1 MAVYDDDAVPYR
13 EVRRSDPNPFS
24 WVVPLLLVVVAFF
37 AGWWANAY
45 TTNNN
50 SGSGLVPGVGGGPS
64 NTRSVSP
71 APTSGVTSPSVS
83 PMVTAAPSPTVMPT
97 SPTPT
102 PIY

>member
-1 MAVYDDDAVPYR
+1 MAVYDDDVVTR
-13 EVRRSDPNPFS
+13 RDVRRYNTNAFS

-37 AGWWANAY
+37 TGWWANAY

-50 SGSGLVPGVGGGPS
+50 SGSGLVPGVGGGPG

-71 APTSGVTSPSVS
+71 APTSGVTAPSVS
-83 PMVTAAPSPTVMPT
+83 PMVTV

-102 PIY
+102 IIPTTPTPTY